1 MFKKFRRIYLFI
13 LLAIMWSC
21 NTKQANKSDYL
32 PKPKG
37 FNRIDLPQNTYQ
49 KLPNNY
55 PYSFE
60 YNKEAVI
67 EKDTFPDAEPFWIF
81 INYKKYKA
89 KVQLTYKPILGDK
102 KRLNNMIAD
111 AHKLAF
117 KHSVK
122 AFGIQEK
129 QYNSPSGYAANIIDL
144 EGEVPSQVQ
153 FYMTDSTRHFL
164 RGALYFET
172 AVAND
177 SLAPIIQ
184 YIRKDIIRLVDTIKW
199 QQ

>member
-1 MFKKFRRIYLFI
+1 MLKIIFKFYFI
-13 LLAIMWSC
+13 IILAVTWSC
-21 NTKQANKSDYL
+21 NTKQANKTDYL

-37 FNRIDLPQNTYQ
+37 FNRIDLPQNTYK
-49 KLPNNY
+49 KLPDNY
-55 PYSFE
+55 PYSFD
-60 YNKEAVI
+60 YNQEAII
-67 EKDTFPDAEPFWIF
+67 EKDTFPDAESYWIY

-89 KVQLTYKPILGDK
+89 KVQLTYKPVLGDT

-129 QYNSPSGYAANIIDL
+129 QYKARNGNIANIIDL

-153 FYMTDSTRHFL
+153 FYMTDSTRHFI

-172 AVAND
+172 AMAND

-184 YIRKDIIRLVDTIKW
+184 YIRKDVIRLVESMKW
-199 QQ
+199 K

>member
-1 MFKKFRRIYLFI
+1 MFIINSRFIITII
-13 LLAIMWSC
+13 LLTVWSC
-21 NTKQANKSDYL
+21 NTKQANKTDYL

-37 FNRIDLPQNTYQ
+37 YNRIDLPKNTYK
-49 KLPNNY
+49 KLPDTY
-55 PYSFE
+55 PYSFD
-60 YNKEAVI
+60 YNQEALI
-67 EKDTFPDAEPFWIF
+67 EKDTFPDAEPYWIY

-102 KRLNNMIAD
+102 KRLNNMISD
-111 AHKLAF
+111 AQKLAF

-129 QYNSPSGYAANIIDL
+129 QYKAINGNVANIIDL

-153 FYMTDSTRHFL
+153 FYMTDSTKHFL

-172 AVAND
+172 AIAND

-184 YIRKDIIRLVDTIKW
+184 YIRKDIIRLVDSMKW
-199 QQ
+199 K